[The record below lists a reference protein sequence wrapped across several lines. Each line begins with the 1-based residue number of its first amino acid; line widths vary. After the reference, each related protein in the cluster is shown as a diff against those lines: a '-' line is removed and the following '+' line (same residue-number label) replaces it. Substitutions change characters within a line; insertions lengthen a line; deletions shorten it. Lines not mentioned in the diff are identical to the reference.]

1 MVVFYLPRVS
11 NCSEKSPLLNIQ
23 SLVCLVAGGRRWAC
37 GAIVANGKR
46 LAVSG
51 GLEVLNFNNRTND
64 DRSKKD

>member
-1 MVVFYLPRVS
+1 M
-11 NCSEKSPLLNIQ
+11 KKTLLN
-23 SLVCLVAGGRRWAC
+23 GGGKPFIREMFY
-37 GAIVANGKR
+37 NGKR

>member
-1 MVVFYLPRVS
+1 VGKFFVFFEHEIVKRRQ
-11 NCSEKSPLLNIQ
+11 N
-23 SLVCLVAGGRRWAC
+23 VALAY
-37 GAIVANGKR
+37 NGKR

>member
-1 MVVFYLPRVS
+1 MF
-11 NCSEKSPLLNIQ
+11 
-23 SLVCLVAGGRRWAC
+23 
-37 GAIVANGKR
+37 ANGKR